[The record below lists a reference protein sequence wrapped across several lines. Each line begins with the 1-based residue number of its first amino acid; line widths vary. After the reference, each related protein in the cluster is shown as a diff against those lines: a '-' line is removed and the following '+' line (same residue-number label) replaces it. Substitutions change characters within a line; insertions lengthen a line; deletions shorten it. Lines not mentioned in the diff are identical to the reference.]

1 MASTYTLR
9 IQIGIEEKDER
20 GAWTGGRLGINEE
33 QQIDAESFM
42 EIAAI
47 LGKFHA
53 VGEEIKRER
62 TRRDSVETGSQ

>member
-9 IQIGIEEKDER
+9 IQIGIEERDAH
-20 GAWTGGRLGINEE
+20 GGWTGGRLGINEE
-33 QQIDAESFM
+33 QQIDVGSFM

-53 VGEEIKRER
+53 LSEEIKRQR
-62 TRRDSVETGSQ
+62 TDTEGSRSN